1 MVMMLSE
8 VCAIE
13 NNLGSEEKNLERL
26 FFTYFYLPVYSL
38 CICFRNT

>member
-26 FFTYFYLPVYSL
+26 FFYLFLSSGLFTLYV
-38 CICFRNT
+38 F